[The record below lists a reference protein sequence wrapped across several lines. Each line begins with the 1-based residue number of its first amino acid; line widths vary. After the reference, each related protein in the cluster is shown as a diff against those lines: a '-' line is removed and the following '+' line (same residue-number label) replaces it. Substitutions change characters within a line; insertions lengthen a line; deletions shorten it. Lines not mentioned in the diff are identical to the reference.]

1 MKTISIKEE
10 KKVYIVMT
18 KKLWKVN
25 STKKLKT
32 RIETTQITKPLV
44 QDAKVKAKVI
54 SLGESGAWRIS
65 TIFPWIFPIMILDEE
80 CEKACWI
87 ICIAIKPGAQKLKKG
102 KPNTSPLSVPIA
114 SDKTI
119 KKSKE
124 VTMGESIVWTATIKN
139 LRTSFL

>member
-1 MKTISIKEE
+1 M
-10 KKVYIVMT
+10 
-18 KKLWKVN
+18 
-25 STKKLKT
+25 
-32 RIETTQITKPLV
+32 
-44 QDAKVKAKVI
+44 
-54 SLGESGAWRIS
+54 
-65 TIFPWIFPIMILDEE
+65 LDEE
-80 CEKACWI
+80 CAKACWI
-87 ICIAIKPGAQKLKKG
+87 ICIAIKPGAKKLKKG